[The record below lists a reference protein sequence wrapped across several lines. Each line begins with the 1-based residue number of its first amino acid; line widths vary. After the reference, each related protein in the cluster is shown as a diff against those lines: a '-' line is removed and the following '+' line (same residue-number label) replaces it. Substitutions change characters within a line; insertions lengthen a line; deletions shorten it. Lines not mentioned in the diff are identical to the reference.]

1 MIRTQISMTEDQAE
15 ALRRLS
21 NLRKV
26 SQAALLRDALDEL
39 LSDDVRQR
47 RIERARA
54 VCGAFR
60 ADPAS
65 AGGPSAGR
73 PTGGRDHDALLDDA
87 FSARPGATPGPA

>member
-26 SQAALLRDALDEL
+26 SQAALLRDALDEIL
-39 LSDDVRQR
+39 GDDIRQR

-54 VCGAFR
+54 ACGAFR
-60 ADPAS
+60 SDSGTSGPG
-65 AGGPSAGR
+65 AGGRA
-73 PTGGRDHDALLDDA
+73 HDALLDDA
-87 FSARPGATPGPA
+87 FSA